1 MSKYYYLV
9 AGLPEVKPD
18 DSKLSLSLGEFRK
31 TLVESLS
38 KRDLTL
44 VDLIFEKYEAQ
55 NWLTYLKNQ
64 DAELH
69 PVGRFQKSDFEDFV
83 TYLKEE
89 EDAKI
94 KKAPTYFASFAHAFW
109 DEKPLF
115 ESLSWD
121 DQLMTLY
128 YQHALSC
135 KNRLVKSWFE
145 FNLNIHNL
153 LAANTCRKF
162 GYDLQAAIVGD
173 NQVATILRT
182 TNARDFGVSD
192 IFEEADQV
200 VRISEISDWLE
211 RERRIDLLKWQWLD
225 EHTVFEYF
233 TIETIAVYII
243 KLQLIERWLPL
254 KKEAG
259 EAIFNELIESLKK
272 SVTLPE
278 IA

>member
-18 DSKLSLSLGEFRK
+18 DSKLSLSLKEFRQ
-31 TLVESLS
+31 TLVETLS
-38 KRDLTL
+38 QSDLAL
-44 VDLIFEKYEAQ
+44 ADLIFEKYEAQ

-64 DAELH
+64 DAELN
-69 PVGRFQKSDFEDFV
+69 PVGRLQKTDFEDIAS
-83 TYLKEE
+83 YLKEE
-89 EDAKI
+89 EDSKLKNI
-94 KKAPTYFASFAHAFW
+94 PTYFATLAHAFW
-109 DEKPLF
+109 DERPLY

-135 KNRLVKSWFE
+135 QNKLVKSWFE

-162 GYDLQAAIVGD
+162 GYDVQAVIVGD
-173 NQVATILRT
+173 NQVANILRT

-192 IFEEADQV
+192 FFEEADQV
-200 VRISEISDWLE
+200 IRIAEMTDWLE

-225 EHTVFEYF
+225 EHTVFDYF
-233 TIETIAVYII
+233 TIEVIAVYIM

-254 KKEAG
+254 KKEVG
-259 EAIFNELIESLKK
+259 ETVFKELIESLKK
-272 SVTLPE
+272 DVHMPE
-278 IA
+278 MA

>member
-18 DSKLSLSLGEFRK
+18 DSKLSLSLEEFRQ
-31 TLVESLS
+31 TLAETLS
-38 KRDLTL
+38 QSDLAL
-44 VDLIFEKYEAQ
+44 ADLIFEKYEAQ

-64 DAELH
+64 DAELN
-69 PVGRFQKSDFEDFV
+69 PVGRLQKIDFEDIV
-83 TYLKEE
+83 SNLKEE
-89 EDAKI
+89 EDAKLKNI
-94 KKAPTYFASFAHAFW
+94 PTYFATFAHAFW
-109 DEKPLF
+109 DEKPLY

-135 KNRLVKSWFE
+135 QNKLVKSWFE

-162 GYDLQAAIVGD
+162 GYDVQAAIVGD
-173 NQVATILRT
+173 NQVANILRT

-192 IFEEADQV
+192 FFEEADQV
-200 VRISEISDWLE
+200 IRIAEMADWLE
-211 RERRIDLLKWQWLD
+211 RERRIDLVKWQWLD
-225 EHTVFEYF
+225 EHTVFDYF
-233 TIETIAVYII
+233 TMEVISVYIM

-254 KKEAG
+254 KKEVG
-259 EAIFNELIESLKK
+259 ETVFKELIESLKK
-272 SVTLPE
+272 DVHMPE
-278 IA
+278 MA

>member
-18 DSKLSLSLGEFRK
+18 DSKLSLSLEEFRQ
-31 TLVESLS
+31 TLAETLS
-38 KRDLTL
+38 QSDLAL
-44 VDLIFEKYEAQ
+44 ADLIFEKYEAQ

-64 DAELH
+64 DAELN
-69 PVGRFQKSDFEDFV
+69 PVGRLQKIDFEDIV
-83 TYLKEE
+83 SNLKEE
-89 EDAKI
+89 EDAKLKNI
-94 KKAPTYFASFAHAFW
+94 PTYFATFAHAFW
-109 DEKPLF
+109 DEKPLY

-135 KNRLVKSWFE
+135 QNKLVKSWFE

-162 GYDLQAAIVGD
+162 GYDVQAAIVGD
-173 NQVATILRT
+173 NQVANILRT

-192 IFEEADQV
+192 FFEEADQV
-200 VRISEISDWLE
+200 IRIAEMADWLE
-211 RERRIDLLKWQWLD
+211 RERRIDLVKWQWLD
-225 EHTVFEYF
+225 EHTVFDYF
-233 TIETIAVYII
+233 TMEVISVYIM

-254 KKEAG
+254 KKEVG
-259 EAIFNELIESLKK
+259 ETVFKELIESLKK
-272 SVTLPE
+272 DVHMPE
-278 IA
+278 MV

>member
-18 DSKLSLSLGEFRK
+18 DSKLSLSLKEFRQMLAE
-31 TLVESLS
+31 TLSQ
-38 KRDLTL
+38 RDLAL
-44 VDLIFEKYEAQ
+44 ADLIFEKYEAQ

-64 DAELH
+64 DAELN
-69 PVGRFQKSDFEDFV
+69 PVGRLQKTDFEDIIS
-83 TYLKEE
+83 YLKEE
-89 EDAKI
+89 EDFKLKNI
-94 KKAPTYFASFAHAFW
+94 PVYFATFAHAFW
-109 DEKPLF
+109 EVRPLY
-115 ESLSWD
+115 EALSWD

-128 YQHALSC
+128 YQQALSC
-135 KNRLVKSWFE
+135 QNKLVKSWFE

-162 GYDLQAAIVGD
+162 GYDVQSAIVGN
-173 NQVATILRT
+173 NQVANILRT

-192 IFEEADQV
+192 FFEEADQV
-200 VRISEISDWLE
+200 IRIAEMADWLE

-233 TIETIAVYII
+233 TMEVIAVYIM

-254 KKEAG
+254 KKEVG
-259 EAIFNELIESLKK
+259 EIVFKELIESLKK
-272 SVTLPE
+272 DVKMPE
-278 IA
+278 MA

>member
-18 DSKLSLSLGEFRK
+18 DSKLSLSLEEFRQ
-31 TLVESLS
+31 TLAETLS
-38 KRDLTL
+38 QSDLAL
-44 VDLIFEKYEAQ
+44 ADLIFEKYEAQ

-64 DAELH
+64 DAELN
-69 PVGRFQKSDFEDFV
+69 PVGRLQKSDFEDIV
-83 TYLKEE
+83 SNLKEE
-89 EDAKI
+89 EDAKLKNI
-94 KKAPTYFASFAHAFW
+94 PTYFATFAHAFW
-109 DEKPLF
+109 DEKPLY

-135 KNRLVKSWFE
+135 QNKLVKSWFE

-162 GYDLQAAIVGD
+162 GYDVQAAIVGD
-173 NQVATILRT
+173 NQVANILRT

-192 IFEEADQV
+192 FFEEADQV
-200 VRISEISDWLE
+200 IRIAEMADWLE
-211 RERRIDLLKWQWLD
+211 RERRIDLVKWQWLD
-225 EHTVFEYF
+225 EHTVFDYF
-233 TIETIAVYII
+233 TMEVISVYIM

-254 KKEAG
+254 KKEVG
-259 EAIFNELIESLKK
+259 ETVFKELIESLKK
-272 SVTLPE
+272 DVHMPE
-278 IA
+278 MA